1 MIAGGNGRDRGKG
14 AGGGEQSEADGLV
27 SGLIDR
33 LRRSRD
39 VRGEGGVGQGGPY
52 PDGAIDV
59 PGLDVPERE
68 E

>member
-1 MIAGGNGRDRGKG
+1 LIAGGNGRDRGKG
-14 AGGGEQSEADGLV
+14 AGGGGQSEADGLV
-27 SGLIDR
+27 RGLIDR
-33 LRRSRD
+33 LRRGKE
-39 VRGEGGVGQGGPY
+39 VRGEGGAGQGAPY